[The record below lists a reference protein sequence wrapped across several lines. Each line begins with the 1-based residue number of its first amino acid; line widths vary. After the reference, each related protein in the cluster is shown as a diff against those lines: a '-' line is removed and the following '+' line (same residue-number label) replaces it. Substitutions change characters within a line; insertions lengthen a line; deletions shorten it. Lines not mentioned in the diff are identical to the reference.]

1 MVRDPVD
8 RFVGTFNWLSAFD
21 KSLAG
26 DRSGAPDKEVA
37 AAAAEWLRRVRR
49 DGWWDWHL
57 WPQGE

>member
-1 MVRDPVD
+1 MD
-8 RFVGTFNWLSAFD
+8 RFVSTFNWLSAFD

-26 DRSGAPDKEVA
+26 DRSGAPGKEVA